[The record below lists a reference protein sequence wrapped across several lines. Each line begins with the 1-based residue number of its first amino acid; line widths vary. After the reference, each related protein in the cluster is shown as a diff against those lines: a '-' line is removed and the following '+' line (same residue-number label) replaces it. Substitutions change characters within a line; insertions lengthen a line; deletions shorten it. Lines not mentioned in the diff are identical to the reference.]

1 MELKILSALWGYE
14 DQDLDVMLDRIAEAG
29 FDGVD
34 TFLDEDPGKRA
45 RLLKGL
51 RSRGLCL
58 VGQQYQAAGEDF
70 GAFKRSYLRWLET
83 TAEAGPLLIN
93 SHTGRDY
100 FSFSENLELVDI
112 AQSLTERTG
121 MTVAH
126 ETHRGRFL
134 FAPGVA
140 AGYFEARP
148 AMRITADLSH
158 WVVVSE
164 SFLEGFPGPL
174 AEAIG
179 RADHIHAR
187 VGYEQGPQVPD
198 PRAPEWDYAVKPF
211 LSWWDRIIEHRHAR
225 GEKTTTMTTEFGPV
239 PYMHTIPFT
248 AAPVAD
254 LFDVNTSLMETLRAR
269 YARYGG
275 QG

>member
-1 MELKILSALWGYE
+1 MEIKILSALWGYE

-34 TFLDEDPGKRA
+34 TFLDEDQGKRT
-45 RLLKGL
+45 RLLEGL

-58 VGQQYQAAGEDF
+58 VGQQYQAEGADF

-83 TAEAGPLLIN
+83 TAEGEPLLIN
-93 SHTGRDY
+93 SHTGHDY

-112 AQSLTERTG
+112 AQSFTQRTG
-121 MTVAH
+121 VTVAH

-148 AMRITADLSH
+148 EMRITADLSH

-164 SFLEGFPGPL
+164 SFLEGFPAPL
-174 AEAIG
+174 AEAIR

-187 VGYEQGPQVPD
+187 VGYEEGPQVTD

-211 LSWWDRIIEHRHAR
+211 LGWWDRIIEQRHAR
-225 GEKTTTMTTEFGPV
+225 GEKITTITTEFGPV
-239 PYMHTIPFT
+239 PYMHTMPFT

-254 LFDVNTSLMETLRAR
+254 LFEVNCSLLEVLRAR
-269 YARYGG
+269 YAYHGD